1 MYGHN
6 DLKKDVLIQL
16 ENVPYRVVESSH
28 VAMGRGGAVMRT
40 KLKNLLNGSVVE
52 KSFRSADKIEP
63 ADVER
68 RELQYLYAEGP
79 DLMFM
84 ESATFEQLTIPRSQ
98 LEKDI
103 DFIPEGSTVGSF
115 YFQGKF
121 IGLDMPNNVYL
132 RVNQTEAGAKG
143 DTATAALKPAV
154 LETGLNVNVP
164 LFIKTGDIIKV
175 DTRSGAYLERKK

>member
-1 MYGHN
+1 MYGHT
-6 DLKKDVLIQL
+6 DLKKDILIQL

-40 KLKNLLNGSVVE
+40 KLKNLLNGSLVE

-63 ADVER
+63 AEVER
-68 RELQYLYAEGP
+68 RELQYLYREGE

-84 ESATFEQLTIPRSQ
+84 ETATFEQLTIANDL
-98 LEKDI
+98 LEKEI
-103 DFIPEGSTVGSF
+103 DFIPEGSSVGAF

-132 RVNQTEAGAKG
+132 SVAQTEAGARG
-143 DTATAALKPAV
+143 DTANTALKPAV
-154 LETGLNVNVP
+154 LETGLNVMVP
-164 LFIKTGDIIKV
+164 LFIKTGDVIKV